1 MPGRKERG
9 KMYRVLL
16 ADDEPLILAGLK
28 RKIDWNALGFEIAG
42 ECTDGRA
49 LLEQISTLHPDL
61 LVLDIQ
67 MPHMTGLQVLNAIYR
82 IADIPSIV
90 ISGFSD
96 FAYAQE
102 ALRYGVIDYLLKP
115 VTSALLQEAVLK
127 AKQQLELNT
136 INTRNQTGIAFQFL
150 RMNIESLSDDALLHM
165 LRLSGTKRYYWVAAF
180 HHTCTLGE
188 HPGEEITML
197 RNDEETVVAV
207 FHSDDLPDDYGAYL
221 SAHVSFD
228 GSAGVGRPF
237 ERIRELPRA
246 ADEAIAS
253 LETSWFRRG
262 VYLWCT
268 DNEEQSVKFYLSR
281 LEKKQSSAGI
291 SELLSALPTF
301 LMEHRLNVRSV
312 ETIYNT
318 LVAHMEARADGQ
330 PVHYHTWKDIRTKYR
345 NADYLLTDL
354 YRMLVPG
361 ADADTSSSS
370 RAVVFRVMATLQRDY
385 AQPIAL
391 QSMAARYHIDNSY
404 LSSLFREVTGK
415 TFTSYLTEIRVQ
427 HACEYL
433 RSTTLTNAKI
443 AQLCGFTTDSY
454 LKKVFRKVLGM
465 TPSQYRQM
473 MTEKAAAKNGAAAEK
488 KEEQP

>member
-1 MPGRKERG
+1 
-9 KMYRVLL
+9 MYRVLL
-16 ADDEPLILAGLK
+16 ADDEPLILAGLR
-28 RKIDWNALGFEIAG
+28 RKIDWTALGFEIIG

-49 LLEQISTLHPDL
+49 LLDQISALHPDL

-82 IADIPSIV
+82 VANIPSIV

-96 FAYAQE
+96 FSYAQE

-127 AKQQLELNT
+127 AKQQLELTT
-136 INTRNQTGIAFQFL
+136 ISARSQTGIAFHFL
-150 RMNIESLSDDALLHM
+150 RMNIETLSDDALLHM
-165 LRLSGTKRYYWVAAF
+165 LCLSGTKRYYWVAAF
-180 HHTCTLGE
+180 HSTCTLGE

-197 RNDEETVVAV
+197 RNDGDTVIAV
-207 FHSDDLPDDYGAYL
+207 FHSDDLPDDYNAYL
-221 SAHVSFD
+221 SAYFSFD
-228 GSAGVGRPF
+228 GSAGISKPF
-237 ERIRELPRA
+237 DRIRALPQA
-246 ADEAIAS
+246 ADEAVIS

-268 DNEEQSVKFYLSR
+268 GNEEQSVKFYLSQ
-281 LEKKQSSAGI
+281 LEKKGQTNAETI
-291 SELLSALPTF
+291 ELLSSLPTF
-301 LMEHRLNVRSV
+301 LFEHRLNVRSV

-318 LVAHMEARADGQ
+318 LMTHIESRTDGQ
-330 PVHYHTWKDIRTKYR
+330 PVHHHTWKEIKAKYR

-354 YRMLVPG
+354 HRMLVPG
-361 ADADTSSSS
+361 ADTDTSSSS
-370 RAVVFRVMATLQRDY
+370 RAVVFKVIAVLQRDY

-391 QSMAARYHIDNSY
+391 QSLAARYHIDNSY

-433 RSTTLTNAKI
+433 KSTTLTNAKI
-443 AQLCGFTTDSY
+443 AQLCGFTSDSY

-465 TPSQYRQM
+465 TPSKYRLSM
-473 MTEKAAAKNGAAAEK
+473 AESTAIKNGVANEK